1 VQQAARVLA
10 PVDEQIKGALRGM
23 PVLHSDETGVR
34 RAGRLAW
41 VHVAS
46 TARLTH
52 YAVHAKRGAEATAA
66 IGILPDYTGVGGNA
80 GWASN
85 WTYTRCR
92 HALCNIHH
100 LRELTFLDE
109 QYQQAWAKELKDLLR
124 AMHTAAERARA
135 QGWSR
140 LPTAQHAGLLARY
153 RALLAAGLAAN

>member
-1 VQQAARVLA
+1 MPLGRVQHLLADLFGMHLGRGTLVAWVQQAAQVLA
-10 PVDEQIKGALRGM
+10 PVEEQIKAALRGA

-52 YAVHAKRGAEATAA
+52 YAVHYAVHAKRGAEATAA
-66 IGILPDYTGVGGNA
+66 IGIVPDYTGVSIQD

-92 HALCNIHH
+92 HARCTIHH
-100 LRELTFLDE
+100 LRELTFLEEE
-109 QYQQAWAKELKDLLR
+109 Q
-124 AMHTAAERARA
+124 
-135 QGWSR
+135 
-140 LPTAQHAGLLARY
+140 
-153 RALLAAGLAAN
+153 